1 MNADTFRK
9 KYKEKISGFLDW
21 NQYAHCEDYILFL
34 QNIGEYL
41 SLDEVALSKGELYTI
56 LTNKAAKGKKNA
68 IVACIK
74 GTKSEDIIKV
84 LKRIPISQ
92 RALVKEITLDMAN
105 SMELSAK
112 DCFPMANLV
121 TDRFHVIRLGQN
133 AMQAQRIKLGWAEL
147 DKENEAIA
155 EAKKEHSKYKPK
167 TCPNGETARELL
179 ARSRYVLAK
188 KENQWT
194 ENQKERA
201 KILFEKYPELETAHK
216 HSLFLRAC
224 YECNDKI
231 DATIMF
237 KKWIDKTKNS
247 KIKEFNTVANTI
259 QNHFESILNYYN
271 NYSTN
276 AAAES
281 FNSKIKLFRANLRG
295 VVDTKFFLFRLMN
308 LFA

>member
-1 MNADTFRK
+1 M
-9 KYKEKISGFLDW
+9 
-21 NQYAHCEDYILFL
+21 
-34 QNIGEYL
+34 QNLGEYL

-74 GTKSEDIIKV
+74 GTKSEDIIRI
-84 LKRIPISQ
+84 LKRIPIFQ

-105 SMELSAK
+105 NMELSAK
-112 DCFPMANLV
+112 ECFPMANLV

-155 EAKKEHSKYKPK
+155 KAKKENLKYKPEM
-167 TCPNGETARELL
+167 CSNDETARELL
-179 ARSRYVLAK
+179 ARSRYILAK
-188 KENQWT
+188 KDSQWT
-194 ENQKERA
+194 ENQKERS
-201 KILFEKYPELETAHK
+201 KILFKKYPELEKAYK
-216 HSLFLRAC
+216 HSLLLRAC

-259 QNHFESILNYYN
+259 QNHFESILNFYN
-271 NYSTN
+271 NCSTN

-308 LFA
+308 LFTA

>member
-1 MNADTFRK
+1 M
-9 KYKEKISGFLDW
+9 DW
-21 NQYAHCEDYILFL
+21 NQLYHCEDYVLYIKNL
-34 QNIGEYL
+34 GEYL

-56 LTNKAAKGKKNA
+56 LTNKAAKGKKNS

-74 GTKSEDIIKV
+74 GTKSEDIIRV
-84 LKRIPISQ
+84 LKQIPISQ
-92 RALVKEITLDMAN
+92 RQLVKEITLDMAN
-105 SMELSAK
+105 NMELSAK
-112 DCFPMANLV
+112 ECFPMANLV
-121 TDRFHVIRLGQN
+121 TDHFHVIRLGQN
-133 AMQAQRIKLGWAEL
+133 ATQAQRIKLGWAEL

-155 EAKKEHSKYKPK
+155 QAKKENTKYKPEI
-167 TCPNGETARELL
+167 CSNGETARELL

-194 ENQKERA
+194 ENQKERS
-201 KILFEKYPELETAHK
+201 KILFEKYPDLEITYK

-224 YECNDKI
+224 YECNNKI
-231 DATIMF
+231 DGMIMF
-237 KKWIDKTKNS
+237 KKWIDKTKS
-247 KIKEFNTVANTI
+247 LEIKEFNTVANTI
-259 QNHFESILNYYN
+259 QNHFETILNFYN

-295 VVDTKFFLFRLMN
+295 VVDTKFFLFRLMK